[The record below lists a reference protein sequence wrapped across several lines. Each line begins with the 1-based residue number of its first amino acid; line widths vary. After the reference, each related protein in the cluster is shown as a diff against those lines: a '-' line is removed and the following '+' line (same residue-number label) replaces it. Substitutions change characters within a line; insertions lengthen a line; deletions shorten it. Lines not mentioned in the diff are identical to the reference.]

1 MKTLF
6 MGTPDFALDTLK
18 YLYENTELLAVFT
31 KVDKV
36 NGRGNKITFS
46 PVKQFALDN
55 GIDVIQPKSLRVDET
70 YNLIKEYNPDLIVV
84 VAYGMIIPKNI
95 IDIPK
100 FGIINVHSS
109 LLPKYRGAAPIHA
122 AIINGDDKTG
132 VSIMYISEGLDEGD
146 VILTKETPI
155 YLEDNLGTLHDRLK
169 VLGAEGVK
177 ETIKLMEEN
186 KVIRHPQ
193 DNSLAT
199 FVKPIKKE
207 ETKIDF
213 NDKSINIFNKIRGMN
228 PLPVAY
234 TTLNDKVLKLYDS
247 MYVEYIG
254 DEIPGTVIGLD
265 KEGIKVKT
273 SDGAIFIKELKL
285 EGKKKQKAT
294 DFINGRQI
302 NLNDII
308 NT

>member
-1 MKTLF
+1 MRTLF

-18 YLYENTELLAVFT
+18 YLYDNTELLAVFT

-228 PLPVAY
+228 PFPVAY

-254 DEIPGTVIGLD
+254 DEIPGTVIYLG

-302 NLNDII
+302 NLNDILK
-308 NT
+308 

>member
-70 YNLIKEYNPDLIVV
+70 YNFIKEYNPDLIVV

-228 PLPVAY
+228 PFPVAY
-234 TTLNDKVLKLYDS
+234 TTLNDKILKLYDS

-254 DEIPGTVIGLD
+254 DEIPGTVIYLG

-302 NLNDII
+302 NLNDILK
-308 NT
+308 

>member
-193 DNSLAT
+193 DSSLAT

-228 PLPVAY
+228 PFPVAY

-254 DEIPGTVIGLD
+254 DEIPGTVIYLG

-302 NLNDII
+302 NLNDILK
-308 NT
+308 

>member
-36 NGRGNKITFS
+36 NGRGNKRTFS

-109 LLPKYRGAAPIHA
+109 LLPKYRGAAPIHS

-228 PLPVAY
+228 PFPVAY

-254 DEIPGTVIGLD
+254 DEIPGTVIYLG

-302 NLNDII
+302 NLNDILK
-308 NT
+308 

>member
-228 PLPVAY
+228 PFPLAY

-254 DEIPGTVIGLD
+254 DEIPGTVIYLG

-302 NLNDII
+302 NLNDILK
-308 NT
+308 

>member
-169 VLGAEGVK
+169 VLGAKGVK

-186 KVIRHPQ
+186 KVIRYPQ

-228 PLPVAY
+228 PFPVAY

-254 DEIPGTVIGLD
+254 DEIPGTVIYLG

-302 NLNDII
+302 NLNDILK
-308 NT
+308 

>member
-155 YLEDNLGTLHDRLK
+155 YLEDNLGSLHDRLK

-193 DNSLAT
+193 DNNLAT

-228 PLPVAY
+228 PFPVAY

-254 DEIPGTVIGLD
+254 DEIPGTVIYLG

-273 SDGAIFIKELKL
+273 GDGAIFIKELKL

-302 NLNDII
+302 NLNDILK
-308 NT
+308 

>member
-1 MKTLF
+1 MKKIIF

-146 VILTKETPI
+146 VILTKETQI

-228 PLPVAY
+228 PFPVAY

-254 DEIPGTVIGLD
+254 DEIPGTVIYLG

-302 NLNDII
+302 NLNDILK
-308 NT
+308 

>member
-70 YNLIKEYNPDLIVV
+70 YNLIKKYNPDLIVV

-169 VLGAEGVK
+169 VLGAEGVE

-186 KVIRHPQ
+186 KVIRYPQ

-207 ETKIDF
+207 ETKVDF
-213 NDKSINIFNKIRGMN
+213 KDSSRNIFNKIRGLN
-228 PLPVAY
+228 PFPEAY
-234 TTLNDKVLKLYDS
+234 TILDGKVLKLYDS
-247 MYVEYIG
+247 KIVEYSG
-254 DEIPGTVIGLD
+254 NEVPGTVINLN
-265 KEGIKVKT
+265 KEGILVKT
-273 SDGAIFIKELKL
+273 GDGAILLKEVKL
-285 EGKKKQKAT
+285 EGKRKQKAL

-302 NLNDII
+302 EI
-308 NT
+308 NKILE

>member
-155 YLEDNLGTLHDRLK
+155 YLEDNLGALHDRLK

-228 PLPVAY
+228 PFPVAY

-254 DEIPGTVIGLD
+254 DEIPGTVIYLG

-285 EGKKKQKAT
+285 EGKKKQKAS

-302 NLNDII
+302 NLNDILK
-308 NT
+308 

>member
-228 PLPVAY
+228 PFPVSY

-254 DEIPGTVIGLD
+254 DEIPGTVIYLG

-302 NLNDII
+302 NLNDILK
-308 NT
+308 

>member
-70 YNLIKEYNPDLIVV
+70 YNVIKEYNPDLIVV

-155 YLEDNLGTLHDRLK
+155 YLEDNLGALHDRLK

-177 ETIKLMEEN
+177 ETIKLMKEN

-213 NDKSINIFNKIRGMN
+213 NDRSINIFNKIRGMN
-228 PLPVAY
+228 PFPVAY

-254 DEIPGTVIGLD
+254 DEIPGTVIYLG

-302 NLNDII
+302 NLNDILK
-308 NT
+308 

>member
-132 VSIMYISEGLDEGD
+132 VSIMYINEGLDEGD

-228 PLPVAY
+228 PFPVAY

-302 NLNDII
+302 NLNDILK
-308 NT
+308 

>member
-132 VSIMYISEGLDEGD
+132 VSIMYINEGLDEGD

-155 YLEDNLGTLHDRLK
+155 YLEDNLGTLQDRLK

-228 PLPVAY
+228 PFPVAY

-254 DEIPGTVIGLD
+254 DEIPGTVIYLG

-302 NLNDII
+302 NLNDILK
-308 NT
+308 

>member
-122 AIINGDDKTG
+122 AIINGDNKTG

-228 PLPVAY
+228 PFPVAY

-247 MYVEYIG
+247 MYAEYIG
-254 DEIPGTVIGLD
+254 DEIPGTVIYLG

-302 NLNDII
+302 NLNDILK
-308 NT
+308 

>member
-1 MKTLF
+1 MRTLF

-55 GIDVIQPKSLRVDET
+55 GIDIVQPKSLRVDET

-100 FGIINVHSS
+100 YGIINVHSS

-177 ETIKLMEEN
+177 ETIKLMKEN

-193 DNSLAT
+193 DSSLVT

-228 PLPVAY
+228 PFPVAY
-234 TTLNDKVLKLYDS
+234 TTLNDKILKLYDS
-247 MYVEYIG
+247 MYVEYAG
-254 DEIPGTVIGLD
+254 NEIPGTVLSLD
-265 KEGIKVKT
+265 KYGIKVKT
-273 SDGAIFIKELKL
+273 SDGAILIKELKL

-302 NLNDII
+302 NLNDILK
-308 NT
+308 

>member
-109 LLPKYRGAAPIHA
+109 LLPKYRGASPIHA

-228 PLPVAY
+228 PFPVAY

-254 DEIPGTVIGLD
+254 DEIPGTVIYLG

-302 NLNDII
+302 NLNDILK
-308 NT
+308 

>member
-95 IDIPK
+95 IYIPK

-228 PLPVAY
+228 PFPVAY

-254 DEIPGTVIGLD
+254 DEIPGTVIYLG

-285 EGKKKQKAT
+285 EGKNKQKAT

-302 NLNDII
+302 NLNDILK
-308 NT
+308 

>member
-55 GIDVIQPKSLRVDET
+55 GIDIVQPKSLRVDET

-100 FGIINVHSS
+100 YGIINVHSS

-155 YLEDNLGTLHDRLK
+155 YLEDNLGSLHDRLK

-193 DNSLAT
+193 DNNLAT

-228 PLPVAY
+228 PFPVAY

-254 DEIPGTVIGLD
+254 DEIPGTVIYLG

-273 SDGAIFIKELKL
+273 GDGAIFIKELKL

-302 NLNDII
+302 NLNDILK
-308 NT
+308 

>member
-6 MGTPDFALDTLK
+6 MGTPDCALDTLK

-109 LLPKYRGAAPIHA
+109 LLPKYRGAAPIHT

-228 PLPVAY
+228 PFPVAY

-254 DEIPGTVIGLD
+254 DEIPGTVIYLG

-302 NLNDII
+302 NLNDILK
-308 NT
+308 

>member
-55 GIDVIQPKSLRVDET
+55 GIDIVQPKSLRVDET

-100 FGIINVHSS
+100 YGIINVHSS

-155 YLEDNLGTLHDRLK
+155 YLEDNLGSLHDRLK

-228 PLPVAY
+228 PFPVAY

-254 DEIPGTVIGLD
+254 DEIPGTVIYLG

-273 SDGAIFIKELKL
+273 GDGAIFIKELKL

-302 NLNDII
+302 NLNDILK
-308 NT
+308 

>member
-146 VILTKETPI
+146 IILTKETPI

-228 PLPVAY
+228 PFPVAY

-254 DEIPGTVIGLD
+254 DEIPGTVIYLG

-302 NLNDII
+302 NLNDILK
-308 NT
+308 

>member
-109 LLPKYRGAAPIHA
+109 LLPKYRGAAPIHV

-155 YLEDNLGTLHDRLK
+155 YLEDNLGSLHDRLK

-228 PLPVAY
+228 PFPVAY

-254 DEIPGTVIGLD
+254 DEIPGTVIYLG

-273 SDGAIFIKELKL
+273 GDGAIFIKELKL

-302 NLNDII
+302 NLNDILK
-308 NT
+308 

>member
-155 YLEDNLGTLHDRLK
+155 YLEDNLGILHDRLK

-228 PLPVAY
+228 PFPVAY

-247 MYVEYIG
+247 MYAEYIG
-254 DEIPGTVIGLD
+254 DEIPGTVIYLG

-302 NLNDII
+302 NLNDILK
-308 NT
+308 

>member
-100 FGIINVHSS
+100 YGIINVHSS

-122 AIINGDDKTG
+122 AIINGDNKTG

-155 YLEDNLGTLHDRLK
+155 YLEDNLGSLHDRLK

-228 PLPVAY
+228 PFPVAY

-254 DEIPGTVIGLD
+254 DEIPGTVIYLG

-273 SDGAIFIKELKL
+273 GDGAIFIKELKL

-302 NLNDII
+302 NLNDILK
-308 NT
+308 

>member
-186 KVIRHPQ
+186 KVIRYPQ

-228 PLPVAY
+228 PFPVAY

-247 MYVEYIG
+247 MYAEYIG
-254 DEIPGTVIGLD
+254 DEIPGTVIYLG

-302 NLNDII
+302 NLNDILK
-308 NT
+308 

>member
-169 VLGAEGVK
+169 VLGAEGVE

-207 ETKIDF
+207 ETKINF

-228 PLPVAY
+228 PFPVAY

-265 KEGIKVKT
+265 KKGIKVKT

-302 NLNDII
+302 NLNDILK
-308 NT
+308 

>member
-122 AIINGDDKTG
+122 AIINGDNKTG

-228 PLPVAY
+228 PFPVAY

-254 DEIPGTVIGLD
+254 DEIPGTVIYLG

-302 NLNDII
+302 NLNDILK
-308 NT
+308 

>member
-177 ETIKLMEEN
+177 ETVKLMEEN

-193 DNSLAT
+193 DSSLAT

-228 PLPVAY
+228 PFPVAY

-254 DEIPGTVIGLD
+254 DEIPGTVIYLG

-302 NLNDII
+302 NLNDILK
-308 NT
+308 

>member
-146 VILTKETPI
+146 VILTKETQI

-228 PLPVAY
+228 PFPVAY

-254 DEIPGTVIGLD
+254 DEIPGTVIYLG

-302 NLNDII
+302 NLNDILK
-308 NT
+308 

>member
-228 PLPVAY
+228 SFPVAY
-234 TTLNDKVLKLYDS
+234 TTLNDKILKLYDS

-254 DEIPGTVIGLD
+254 DEIPGTVIYLG

-302 NLNDII
+302 NLNDILK
-308 NT
+308 

>member
-55 GIDVIQPKSLRVDET
+55 DIDVIQPKSLRVDET

-186 KVIRHPQ
+186 KVIRYPQ

-228 PLPVAY
+228 PFPVAY

-254 DEIPGTVIGLD
+254 DEIPGTVIYLG

-302 NLNDII
+302 NLNDILK
-308 NT
+308 

>member
-1 MKTLF
+1 MRTLF

-228 PLPVAY
+228 PFPVAY

-254 DEIPGTVIGLD
+254 DEIPGTVIYLG

-302 NLNDII
+302 NLNDILK
-308 NT
+308 

>member
-109 LLPKYRGAAPIHA
+109 LLPKYRGAAPIHT

-228 PLPVAY
+228 PFPVAY
-234 TTLNDKVLKLYDS
+234 TTLNDKILKLYDS

-254 DEIPGTVIGLD
+254 DEIPGTVIYLG

-302 NLNDII
+302 NLNDILK
-308 NT
+308 

>member
-100 FGIINVHSS
+100 YGIINVHSS

-228 PLPVAY
+228 PFPVAY

-254 DEIPGTVIGLD
+254 DEIPGTVIYLG

-302 NLNDII
+302 NLNDILK
-308 NT
+308 

>member
-186 KVIRHPQ
+186 KVIRYPQ

-213 NDKSINIFNKIRGMN
+213 NDRSINIFNKIRGMN
-228 PLPVAY
+228 PFPVAY
-234 TTLNDKVLKLYDS
+234 TKLNDKVLKLYDS

-254 DEIPGTVIGLD
+254 DEIPGTVIYLG

-302 NLNDII
+302 NLNDILK
-308 NT
+308 

>member
-169 VLGAEGVK
+169 VLGAKGVK

-186 KVIRHPQ
+186 NVIRYPQ

-228 PLPVAY
+228 PFPVAY

-247 MYVEYIG
+247 MYAEYIG
-254 DEIPGTVIGLD
+254 DEIPGTVIYLG

-302 NLNDII
+302 NLNDILK
-308 NT
+308 

>member
-55 GIDVIQPKSLRVDET
+55 GIDIVQPKSLRVYET

-100 FGIINVHSS
+100 YGIINVHSS

-155 YLEDNLGTLHDRLK
+155 YLEDNLGSLHDRLK

-177 ETIKLMEEN
+177 ETIKLMETN

-193 DNSLAT
+193 DNNLAT

-228 PLPVAY
+228 PFPVAY

-254 DEIPGTVIGLD
+254 DEIPGTVIYLG

-273 SDGAIFIKELKL
+273 GDGAIFIKELKL

-302 NLNDII
+302 NLNDILK
-308 NT
+308 